1 MLAVFSVL
9 VSLKISPSH
18 QPGEVTKSTTPDAVW
33 FQQGHLPR
41 GYLAVLDRQI
51 AAAEKKND
59 SPLKKGQ
66 H

>member
-1 MLAVFSVL
+1 MTETMVLMLRRNL
-9 VSLKISPSH
+9 PT
-18 QPGEVTKSTTPDAVW
+18 GEVTKSTTPDTVW